1 MLLPFQSFSCHLIVC
16 KLGREIN
23 DCLVFLSIANGRKM
37 SSAIHSNHR
46 KWLTII
52 CVGIMKITSRSKVN
66 ITDSSRG
73 LTRKI
78 CEIFVKNSRKLREK
92 FVKNWRILIFCKF
105 FANFS
110 RQTTWGVRKKRICIL
125 VSSKNGGNSN

>member
-16 KLGREIN
+16 KLGRRREIN

-52 CVGIMKITSRSKVN
+52 SVGIMKITSRSKVN
-66 ITDSSRG
+66 IRDV
-73 LTRKI
+73 
-78 CEIFVKNSRKLREK
+78 FAYY
-92 FVKNWRILIFCKF
+92 IL
-105 FANFS
+105 A
-110 RQTTWGVRKKRICIL
+110 
-125 VSSKNGGNSN
+125 SSKNGENGGNSN